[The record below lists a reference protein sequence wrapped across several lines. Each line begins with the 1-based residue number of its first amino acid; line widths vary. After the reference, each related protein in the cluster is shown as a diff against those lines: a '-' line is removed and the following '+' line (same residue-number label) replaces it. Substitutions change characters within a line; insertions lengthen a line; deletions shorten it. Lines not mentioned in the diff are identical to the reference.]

1 MAMSP
6 PNFFVRLLFDSMPFK
21 TYRASQSIHQ
31 VENDSEAV
39 GFKNS
44 NSRIMA
50 VQIEN
55 VINSSSTLSEPSSD
69 SVKVIAGDKVDI
81 VVPLKKDEQVKE
93 AEEVGEVLF
102 EAAVEATTDK
112 EKAAVMAG
120 LSDTPRLTESGIAA
134 DVLEKLL
141 PDEGVVK
148 LPRVKRVAGGA
159 LYRFFKRAF
168 DIVACGGALI
178 VLAIPMAIIAH
189 KIKSE
194 SPGPVIYAQ
203 RRVGKDGRVFELYK
217 FRSMYTDA
225 EARGARW
232 AAEDDPRVTPFG
244 KKMRKSRLD
253 ELPQFWNV
261 VRGDM
266 SLIGPR
272 PERPSF
278 HEEFCKRIDGW
289 EQRLLVKPGISGLA
303 QVEGGYELLPKEKAR
318 LDIEY
323 IETRSFS
330 LDWSIIWRTL
340 HTVKTGDGAR

>member
-1 MAMSP
+1 MRNEIDNSIAAAAGSTAPASP
-6 PNFFVRLLFDSMPFK
+6 V
-21 TYRASQSIHQ
+21 
-31 VENDSEAV
+31 AV
-39 GFKNS
+39 IPGK
-44 NSRIMA
+44 A
-50 VQIEN
+50 VD
-55 VINSSSTLSEPSSD
+55 V
-69 SVKVIAGDKVDI
+69 
-81 VVPLKKDEQVKE
+81 VVPLKQDDQVRE
-93 AEEVGEVLF
+93 AEEMGETLS
-102 EAAVEATTDK
+102 EAASEAKTDK

-141 PDEGVVK
+141 PDEGVVE
-148 LPRVKRVAGGA
+148 LPRVRKVAGGPV
-159 LYRFFKRAF
+159 YRFAKRAF
-168 DIVACGGALI
+168 DVVSCGAALI
-178 VLAIPMAIIAH
+178 VLAIPMAIIAV

-194 SPGPVIYAQ
+194 SSGPVIYAQ
-203 RRVGKDGRVFELYK
+203 RRVGKDGKVFELYK

-244 KKMRKSRLD
+244 KTMRKTRLD

-261 VRGDM
+261 VKGDM

-272 PERPSF
+272 PERPAF
-278 HEEFCKRIDGW
+278 HEEFCRRIDGW

-323 IETRSFS
+323 IESRSAA

-340 HTVKTGDGAR
+340 RTVKTGDGAR